1 MSERLAELPLD
12 QQRSLT
18 ASEVALALARARARM
33 EIVPNDT
40 DWRGLKAAD
49 RARPLTDLGRRLL
62 GLHVAT
68 TTPKEN

>member
-1 MSERLAELPLD
+1 MSG
-12 QQRSLT
+12 SK
-18 ASEVALALARARARM
+18 VALLAIEMLFDQIDARIEQRLKVPQGASGDVAGWYGLRAH
-33 EIVPNDT
+33 E
-40 DWRGLKAAD
+40 

>member
-1 MSERLAELPLD
+1 MNRILEAWFGLIEAEFEDRPTMPGRAD
-12 QQRSLT
+12 GA
-18 ASEVALALARARARM
+18 ASWFGIQAH
-33 EIVPNDT
+33 
-40 DWRGLKAAD
+40 D